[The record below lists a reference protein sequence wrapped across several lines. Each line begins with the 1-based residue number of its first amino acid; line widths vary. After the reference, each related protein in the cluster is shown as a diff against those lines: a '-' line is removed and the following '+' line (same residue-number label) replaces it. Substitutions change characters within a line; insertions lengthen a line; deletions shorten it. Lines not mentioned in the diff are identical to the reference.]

1 MPNGK
6 AEFFKLIEATLDR
19 RSVLRIR
26 YAYRMAKD
34 IHRNQRRKAVVEGE
48 DPRYFEHPR
57 EVALISMR
65 HSLDVDLIIACLLHD
80 TIEDGGGD
88 PRDADEIELFLG
100 ADVIRTIRGVSK
112 VPKDGFHERF
122 AAYSDWRARWVKAC
136 DRLHNLRTLPP
147 GDAAFRQKQITET
160 MTKYQPLFEEMVTM
174 VPDTY
179 KKGARAIVDGIYHA
193 MTMP

>member
-1 MPNGK
+1 MPSGK

-26 YAYRMAKD
+26 YAYRLAKD
-34 IHRNQRRKAVVEGE
+34 IHRNQRRKAVREGE
-48 DPRYFEHPR
+48 NPRYFEHPR
-57 EVALISMR
+57 EVALISMKY
-65 HSLDVDLIIACLLHD
+65 SMDPDLIIACLLHD

-88 PRDADEIELFLG
+88 PLDAEEIEMFLG
-100 ADVIRTIRGVSK
+100 TEVITIVRLVSK
-112 VPKDGFHERF
+112 VPKEGFHERF
-122 AAYSDWRARWVKAC
+122 TAYSDWRARWVKAC